1 MRIFAISKVAMC
13 PDCAWM
19 NICHCFVFGIITI
32 FTARVDY
39 VRHKKITAQSANDNL

>member
-1 MRIFAISKVAMC
+1 MWTFAISKVAMC

-19 NICHCFVFGIITI
+19 NIFQRFVFGIITI

-39 VRHKKITAQSANDNL
+39 VRHKKITAQSANVN